1 MGTTRKETT
10 GNGVFDPSSS
20 LNQVSLGGFRSS
32 GLRLSHE
39 KPPRLLNFLIPPL
52 APSPL
57 ASLESTLGV
66 SEPGAK
72 SCYICW
78 VLTDAHLRQETSQ
91 HKALSRGHL
100 TLFLLLWT
108 QPCLSPLLPLAFSCL
123 RPLAFS
129 CLGLWPLFLGR
140 KVWGREGKPQ
150 ARQPTTTAEEGAC
163 CTEAGLQEGRPQ
175 GVGGRQQSP
184 LSSQPATLPP
194 DPCTTPRAVHCGN
207 EGVRE

>member
-1 MGTTRKETT
+1 MAGSAIKPLTHISLQ
-10 GNGVFDPSSS
+10 DPLIFIV
-20 LNQVSLGGFRSS
+20 LN
-32 GLRLSHE
+32 
-39 KPPRLLNFLIPPL
+39 
-52 APSPL
+52 
-57 ASLESTLGV
+57 LESTLGV